1 MDKIFFVYVFIISIV
16 TVILT
21 VYDKIAAK
29 KRSFRISEATLMLC
43 GAFGGAV
50 AELITMLIIRHKTR
64 HIKFML
70 GLPLIILAQVILII
84 SLKVFCGEFYA

>member
-1 MDKIFFVYVFIISIV
+1 MDKIFYIYILIISIV
-16 TVILT
+16 TVVLT

-29 KRSFRISEATLMLC
+29 KRHFRISEATLMLC

-70 GLPLIILAQVILII
+70 GLPLIILAQVILYIAVKFVGT
-84 SLKVFCGEFYA
+84 LYA

>member
-1 MDKIFFVYVFIISIV
+1 MEKIFLVYFFIISIV

-29 KRSFRISEATLMLC
+29 KRNFRISEVTLMLC
-43 GAFGGAV
+43 GFFGGAV
-50 AELITMLIIRHKTR
+50 AEFITMLIIRHKTR

-70 GLPLIILAQVILII
+70 GLPLIILSQIGLLIALI
-84 SLKVFCGEFYA
+84 FIYGVFNA